1 MHNIYIILFFSSL
14 LSFSEDYYNSLNQN
28 SQAYQE
34 DGFSADLFF
43 KYSSDDNYDL
53 IRSYLNYTNYSS
65 EKISYKFQ
73 AEIRYNSSRK
83 WNLYLKKAFINYKI
97 NDKNSF
103 AFGVIDNNFFNIQEQ
118 IWNYRFIR
126 KNILEI
132 YWNIPQNDFGV
143 GIVRKNNK
151 TLFSYQITNG
161 EGYKADKVN
170 KYFTQSYQFLA
181 GELDLINNSG
191 AHLGIIT
198 SSIDNGN
205 EEATTIIGG
214 GYIALSIRDIILM
227 LEAYQYSREEF
238 DSINLSWDN
247 YEESLMS
254 YSLNYKICM
263 ILNDI
268 IL

>member
-103 AFGVIDNNFFNIQEQ
+103 AFGVIDNNFFNI
-118 IWNYRFIR
+118 
-126 KNILEI
+126 
-132 YWNIPQNDFGV
+132 
-143 GIVRKNNK
+143 
-151 TLFSYQITNG
+151 
-161 EGYKADKVN
+161 
-170 KYFTQSYQFLA
+170 
-181 GELDLINNSG
+181 
-191 AHLGIIT
+191 
-198 SSIDNGN
+198 
-205 EEATTIIGG
+205 
-214 GYIALSIRDIILM
+214 
-227 LEAYQYSREEF
+227 
-238 DSINLSWDN
+238 
-247 YEESLMS
+247 
-254 YSLNYKICM
+254 
-263 ILNDI
+263 
-268 IL
+268 